1 MHPTRKGAFALP
13 LWTPPIDP
21 PDGGGADAAKGSLP
35 ALPFGFPI
43 GQGFAPLHRTK
54 GGRRGRLPP
63 GPPALKTLPRIS
75 VYAAYRSVNLF
86 LMP

>member
-13 LWTPPIDP
+13 SGHPIDP
-21 PDGGGADAAKGSLP
+21 PSGGGADAAKGSLP

-43 GQGFAPLHRTK
+43 GQGCAPLHRTK
-54 GGRRGRLPP
+54 GEGADAIPLDP
-63 GPPALKTLPRIS
+63 LPRKRCRAS
-75 VYAAYRSVNLF
+75 PCMRRVNLF